1 MLGFLRRLT
10 ELRRGRVVVQ
20 HTPLDDFADAAFPI
34 VTVPFHGTTV
44 PVKLRELTQVQIRAC
59 GDFSL
64 IKTFEDKVRAMSGKP
79 TMAEINAYSERYH
92 AIAEAAMVA
101 PTYDQLL
108 GMYDRDAKVR
118 SARKKLDQAEKLLA
132 KTPKGPQR
140 AALEEQVQSLRIWTD
155 LILPEDFLSAVMS
168 YALGMDKSDIDDV
181 TDDVL
186 LDAAILAERGKDNPA
201 DHLDGRFTPFMRDD
215 INRRAWSA
223 YSKWMDTHRPK
234 DGKKKVPNAR

>member
-1 MLGFLRRLT
+1 
-10 ELRRGRVVVQ
+10 VQ
-20 HTPLDDFADAAFPI
+20 HTALDDIADAAFPI

-79 TMAEINAYSERYH
+79 TMSEINAYSERYH
-92 AIAEAAMVA
+92 RIAEAALVA
-101 PTYDQLL
+101 PSYDQIMGLF
-108 GMYDRDAKVR
+108 DRDQKVAA
-118 SARKKLDQAEKLLA
+118 ARKECDRLDALLA
-132 KTPKGPQR
+132 QAPKGPKR
-140 AALEEQVQSLRIWTD
+140 AALEEEIQSLRIWSD

-168 YALGMDKSDIDDV
+168 YALGLDKSDIDEV

-186 LDAAILAERGKDNPA
+186 LDAAILADRGKDNPS

-215 INRRAWSA
+215 INRRAWIA
-223 YSKWMDTHRPK
+223 YNKWAETHRPK
-234 DGKKKVPNAR
+234 DAKRKVPSAR